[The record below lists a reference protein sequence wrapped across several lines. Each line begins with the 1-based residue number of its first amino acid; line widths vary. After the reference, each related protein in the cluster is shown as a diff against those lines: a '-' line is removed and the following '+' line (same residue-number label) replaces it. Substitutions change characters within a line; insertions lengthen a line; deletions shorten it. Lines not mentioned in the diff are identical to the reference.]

1 MKTKNSIVLALVL
14 TIVSSTAFAQVNVGI
29 RAGLAA
35 STFADKG
42 NLADNNH
49 MTLSVDAG
57 SFLLVPINKSFSL
70 RPEINYLRKGRSEE
84 TTALN
89 TALKTD
95 YHIHYLQV
103 PLLLQYRDADSFEQS
118 GSAFYINAGPYAAFA
133 LNADTKGASITLP
146 EKNHTDWGA
155 SFGIGYQMPVNQQNI
170 CFDLRYDMGLSNI
183 ANQPDGYHTK
193 ALSLTVG
200 LMF

>member
-1 MKTKNSIVLALVL
+1 MKTKISIVLALLL
-14 TIVSSTAFAQVNVGI
+14 TMSSTELFSQINVGL
-29 RAGLAA
+29 RTGMAA

-49 MTLSVDAG
+49 MTLSFNAG
-57 SFLLVPINKSFSL
+57 SFLLVPLNKSFSL
-70 RPEINYLRKGRSEE
+70 RPEVNYVRKGRSEE
-84 TTALN
+84 TSALN
-89 TALKTD
+89 TTLKTD
-95 YHIHYLQV
+95 YRIHYLQV
-103 PLLLQYRDADSFEQS
+103 PVLLQYRDAVSFEKS

-133 LNADTKGASITLP
+133 LNSDTKGADVTLAD
-146 EKNHTDWGA
+146 KNNTDWGA
-155 SFGIGYQMPVNQQNI
+155 TFGIGYQTPVCKQNI

-200 LMF
+200 ILF